1 MIGFAVIAVAAVTV
15 IVGVALGAGASGG
28 VVELPLLPLPFLL
41 PVQCGD
47 QVTPK
52 LAALVLP

>member
-1 MIGFAVIAVAAVTV
+1 M
-15 IVGVALGAGASGG
+15 GVALGAGAGASGV